1 MKEIGILT
9 FHAAHNYGSLL
20 QNFALQRTL
29 ATLGYSP
36 ITINLRTAQQKEK
49 YSPFKPFSELID
61 KRRIVLTL
69 AYMPWKKQLLQ
80 KARLFEDFLKK
91 ELILTDEVSSQ
102 AEIDEL
108 PSFDA
113 YIAGSDQIWNVYAK
127 DFCWSYFLDFVKKG
141 TTKISYAAS
150 MGTSPTQLLSDPQRA
165 EKVSKLLSDFDAI
178 SVREEKTKS
187 VVEKLTG
194 KKSKVL
200 VDPTLLLESKEWC
213 KHISEKPLK
222 WGRYILLYNP
232 YYLPDV
238 YSQAKILSTLT
249 DLPVV
254 TTNINIKGI
263 IHGKGIEKKLDVGPW
278 EFLNLV
284 KNASYVIGR
293 SFHLLAFACIFN
305 KKFIAVNGMGD
316 SRLNNLLTITGLQ
329 GCATSD
335 GDVKTAL
342 KANDNIDWNNVNAA
356 ISQERLKS
364 LDFLQNS
371 LGEI

>member
-1 MKEIGILT
+1 MKKIGILT

-29 ATLGYSP
+29 VSLGYSP
-36 ITINLRTAQQKEK
+36 ITINLRTAQQKEQ

-61 KRRIVLTL
+61 KKRFLLTL
-69 AYMPWKKQLLQ
+69 AYLPWKKQLLQ
-80 KARLFEDFLKK
+80 KAKLFEEFLKT
-91 ELILTDEVSSQ
+91 ELILTEEVSS
-102 AEIDEL
+102 ETEFNSL
-108 PSFDA
+108 PLFDA

-127 DFCWSYFLDFVKKG
+127 DFCWSYFLDFVGKD

-150 MGTSPTQLLSDPQRA
+150 MGTSPMQLLSDPQRA
-165 EKVSKLLSDFDAI
+165 EKVSKLLIDFDAI
-178 SVREEKTKS
+178 SVREEKTRN

-194 KKSKVL
+194 KEAKVL
-200 VDPTLLLESKEWC
+200 VDPTLLLDSQEWS

-222 WGRYILLYNP
+222 RGGYVLLYNP

-238 YSQAKILSTLT
+238 YCQAKILSALT
-249 DLPVV
+249 GLPVV

-316 SRLNNLLTITGLQ
+316 SRLNNLLTLTGMQ

-335 GDVKTAL
+335 GDVNTAL
-342 KANDNIDWNNVNAA
+342 KANDDIDWNKVNAA
-356 ISQERLKS
+356 ISQERKKS
-364 LDFLQNS
+364 LEFLQNS
-371 LGEI
+371 LG